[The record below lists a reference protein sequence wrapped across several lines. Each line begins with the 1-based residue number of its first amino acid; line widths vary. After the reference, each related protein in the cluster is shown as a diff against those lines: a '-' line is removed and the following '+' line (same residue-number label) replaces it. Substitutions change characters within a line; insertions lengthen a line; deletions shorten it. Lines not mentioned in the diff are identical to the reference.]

1 VYSEDL
7 SVAVDK
13 SHTLGSDSL
22 VSKLNEAIQAMHGD
36 GTLTK
41 LSTQW
46 FGVDLT
52 QAPN

>member
-1 VYSEDL
+1 VENL
-7 SVAVDK
+7 F
-13 SHTLGSDSL
+13 
-22 VSKLNEAIQAMHGD
+22 NAMHGD
-36 GTLTK
+36 GRLSQ